1 MTSLAFL
8 SAQPKKD
15 RMAHLAFTR
24 PFGEFNFAHKL
35 RNKPRGCVLLLH
47 LLIERPLVRARRLHR
62 LQRCLVEAGADVPRI
77 DPALIRFV
85 AYRKHQRSKV
95 LARFVRRASPASVS
109 GRGRFIVEVSCLA
122 WIKKFT

>member
-35 RNKPRGCVLLLH
+35 RNKPRGRVLLLH
-47 LLIERPLVRARRLHR
+47 LLIER
-62 LQRCLVEAGADVPRI
+62 QPR
-77 DPALIRFV
+77 
-85 AYRKHQRSKV
+85 
-95 LARFVRRASPASVS
+95 
-109 GRGRFIVEVSCLA
+109 
-122 WIKKFT
+122 